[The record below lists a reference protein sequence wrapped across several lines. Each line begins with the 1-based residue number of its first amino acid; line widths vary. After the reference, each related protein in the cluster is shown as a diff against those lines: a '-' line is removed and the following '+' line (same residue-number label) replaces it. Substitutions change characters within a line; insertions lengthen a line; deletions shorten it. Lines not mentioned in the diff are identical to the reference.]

1 MATNKELLEQ
11 VRTFKGKLVRA
22 SHEKRKLEEKN
33 AALAMEIDAA
43 EQLLINTRNNLAEC
57 GEKML
62 KAQKEAYDWQQAAE
76 GLARKLEELKA
87 QGKW

>member
-11 VRTFKGKLVRA
+11 VRTLKGKLVRA
-22 SHEKRKLEEKN
+22 NNEKRKLEEKN
-33 AALAMEIDAA
+33 AALAKEIEQA
-43 EQLLINTRNNLAEC
+43 ERLLINARQNLAEC

-62 KAQKEAYDWQQAAE
+62 KAQKEAYDWQQAAD
-76 GLARKLEELKA
+76 GLAHWLEELKA

>member
-11 VRTFKGKLVRA
+11 VRTLKGKLLRA

-62 KAQKEAYDWQQAAE
+62 KAQKNFFQKDMFSISCS
-76 GLARKLEELKA
+76 LKN
-87 QGKW
+87 